1 MRDGH
6 ERRPDCKVSISPSAV
21 SLMPEM
27 RRTPSSLSFSSRSDW
42 RLTHLRR
49 GNLAPPLD
57 IDARARANLLRLRS
71 CTGPSACSDIGGAG
85 GDLANV
91 RPTMSDR
98 TSVGFRRRSPV
109 RYDMPLTFWKLA
121 KTRPKAR
128 WGNGDSHATASIRRT
143 ACTASRLPTDQGKL
157 SRGRSL
163 LCPLVVIWRP

>member
-1 MRDGH
+1 MLKGM
-6 ERRPDCKVSISPSAV
+6 K
-21 SLMPEM
+21 
-27 RRTPSSLSFSSRSDW
+27 
-42 RLTHLRR
+42 
-49 GNLAPPLD
+49 
-57 IDARARANLLRLRS
+57 
-71 CTGPSACSDIGGAG
+71 
-85 GDLANV
+85 ANV

-143 ACTASRLPTDQGKL
+143 ACTSSRLPTDQGKL

-163 LCPLVVIWRP
+163 LCPPCCDLAPLTYPPEGHRLTRPREASTRIMAKMRASARERCASTPLAFAPAPLESLRYYDGLLRPEFQILVPQI